1 MSQGGA
7 DSGTGSRCDEV
18 ENPTRERCCPSGQWL
33 SWALIETLKV
43 RIRSGRRSQPP
54 SGGWS
59 RQAGRVKA
67 TRGEPVEARV
77 QGVREK
83 ALKGMKTQESIGRQA
98 A

>member
-7 DSGTGSRCDEV
+7 GAGTGAKFDEV
-18 ENPTRERCCPSGQWL
+18 ENPMRERCCPSGEWL
-33 SWALIETLKV
+33 SRALIETLKV
-43 RIRSGRRSQPP
+43 RIRTGRRRQPP
-54 SGGWS
+54 SGGGS
-59 RQAGRVKA
+59 RQAARVKA
-67 TRGEPVEARV
+67 RRGEPVEARG